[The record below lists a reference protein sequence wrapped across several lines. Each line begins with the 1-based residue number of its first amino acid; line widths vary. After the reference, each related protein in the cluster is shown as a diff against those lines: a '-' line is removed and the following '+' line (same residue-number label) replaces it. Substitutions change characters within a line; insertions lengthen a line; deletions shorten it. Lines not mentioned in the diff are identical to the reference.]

1 MSRRFMTLLER
12 ATRIRELID
21 REQSLPAPSPMR
33 LMRMKQ
39 LYLHLSASLRRLTE
53 KRLVA
58 MASAPRFRPQI
69 VFHNVKSAPA
79 FSGRW

>member
-1 MSRRFMTLLER
+1 MSRRFVTLLER
-12 ATRIRELID
+12 AARIRELIE
-21 REQSLPAPSPMR
+21 REQQLPAPSATR

-39 LYLHLSASLRRLTE
+39 LYLHLSANLRKLTE

-58 MASAPRFRPQI
+58 MASAPRFRPQL
-69 VFHNVKSAPA
+69 VFRDVRSAPA

>member
-1 MSRRFMTLLER
+1 MSRRFVTLLER
-12 ATRIRELID
+12 AARIRELIE
-21 REQSLPAPSPMR
+21 REQQLQAPSATR

-39 LYLHLSASLRRLTE
+39 LYLHLSAMRKLTE

-58 MASAPRFRPQI
+58 MASAPRFRPQL
-69 VFHNVKSAPA
+69 VFRDVRSAPA

>member
-1 MSRRFMTLLER
+1 MSRRFVTLLDR
-12 ATRIRELID
+12 ATRIRQLIE
-21 REQSLPAPSPMR
+21 REQQLPAPSPTR

-39 LYLHLSASLRRLTE
+39 LYLHASASLRKMTE

-58 MASAPRFRPQI
+58 MASAPRFRPQL
-69 VFHNVKSAPA
+69 VFRNTKSAPA